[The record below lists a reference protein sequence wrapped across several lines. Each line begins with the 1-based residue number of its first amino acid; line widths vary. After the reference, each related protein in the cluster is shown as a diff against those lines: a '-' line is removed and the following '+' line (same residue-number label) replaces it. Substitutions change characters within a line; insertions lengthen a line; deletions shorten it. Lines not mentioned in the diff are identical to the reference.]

1 MRRDAAFWN
10 RIAGKY
16 ARMKVPDE
24 ASYQRKLEITRDFLT
39 PDSEVLEFG
48 CGTGSTAIAHAPCAG
63 HILALDISPEMLR
76 IAREKAAAAGV
87 ANITFEE
94 RGVEDYEAPEGSYDV
109 VMCHSLLHLLDDRD
123 AAIAKIHAL
132 LKPGGIFI
140 SSTMCISDGLGFM
153 RPILPLGRILGLF
166 PVVKVFSS
174 DSLRGAIESAGF
186 EIVEDWRPGK
196 RKATFLVARKPDT
209 GRGQD

>member
-39 PDSEVLEFG
+39 PDSDVLEFG
-48 CGTGSTAIAHAPCAG
+48 CGTGSTAIAHAPHAR

-76 IAREKAAAAGV
+76 IARDKAAAAGI
-87 ANITFEE
+87 ANVTFEE
-94 RGVEDYEAPEGSYDV
+94 EGIEDYEAPEGSYDM

-123 AAIAKIHAL
+123 AAIAKIHGL

-174 DSLRGAIESAGF
+174 DTLRGAIESAGF

-196 RKATFLVARKPDT
+196 RKATFLVARKPDA
-209 GRGQD
+209 GRDPD